1 MTRKN
6 IIPFEQRF
14 RIEKNFF
21 IKFYLFL
28 NNERYPKLLRYFLRI
43 FFNRVAFSLLKRN
56 VKLNVKGSFDNNSIQ
71 IRSTNSQFHSIY
83 FPQYKDG
90 YELEVTKA
98 IKILMP
104 ENGTFLDI
112 GSNWGHHSI
121 STAISKNAKVIS
133 FEPNPLVFNDLERI
147 VKELGLQNITCL
159 NLALGNENMDLLLS
173 QENFDSGT
181 VSINSSDRFIRLPEK
196 IFQKITFQKPIKYQ
210 IEQKTLDSVI
220 KNTNIDLLKVDVE
233 GFELNCLEGASNTIS
248 AQLPDIIIEV
258 FEETYDECA
267 RFLKDFG
274 YQFFSLSIDKD
285 KELIIKHIDST
296 PNGRLNALASKKE
309 LSELMA
315 LTND

>member
-43 FFNRVAFSLLKRN
+43 FFNRIAFSLLKRN

-121 STAISKNAKVIS
+121 STAIYKNAKVIS

-147 VKELGLQNITCL
+147 VKELSLQNITCL

-233 GFELNCLEGASNTIS
+233 GFELNFLEGAFNTIS
-248 AQLPDIIIEV
+248 TQLPDIIIEV

-285 KELIIKHIDST
+285 KELIIKHIDSK

>member
-43 FFNRVAFSLLKRN
+43 FFNRIAFSLLKRN

-147 VKELGLQNITCL
+147 VKELSLQNITCL

-233 GFELNCLEGASNTIS
+233 GFELNFLEGAFNTIS

>member
-1 MTRKN
+1 
-6 IIPFEQRF
+6 
-14 RIEKNFF
+14 
-21 IKFYLFL
+21 
-28 NNERYPKLLRYFLRI
+28 
-43 FFNRVAFSLLKRN
+43 
-56 VKLNVKGSFDNNSIQ
+56 
-71 IRSTNSQFHSIY
+71 
-83 FPQYKDG
+83 
-90 YELEVTKA
+90 
-98 IKILMP
+98 
-104 ENGTFLDI
+104 
-112 GSNWGHHSI
+112 
-121 STAISKNAKVIS
+121 
-133 FEPNPLVFNDLERI
+133 
-147 VKELGLQNITCL
+147 
-159 NLALGNENMDLLLS
+159 MDLLLS

-196 IFQKITFQKPIKYQ
+196 IFQKITFQKTIKYQ

>member
-43 FFNRVAFSLLKRN
+43 FFNRIAFSLLKRN

-121 STAISKNAKVIS
+121 STAIYKNAKVIS

-147 VKELGLQNITCL
+147 VKELSLQNITCL

-233 GFELNCLEGASNTIS
+233 GFELNFLEGAFNTIS
-248 AQLPDIIIEV
+248 TQLPDIIIEV

>member
-28 NNERYPKLLRYFLRI
+28 NNERYPKPLRYFLRI
-43 FFNRVAFSLLKRN
+43 FFNRIAFSLLQSNK
-56 VKLNVKGSFDNNSIQ
+56 KLYVKGSFDNNSIQ

-133 FEPNPLVFNDLERI
+133 FEPNPLVFNDLEKI
-147 VKELGLQNITCL
+147 VKELDLQNITCL

-196 IFQKITFQKPIKYQ
+196 FFQKITFQKPIKYQ

-233 GFELNCLEGASNTIS
+233 GFELNCLKGASNIIS

-267 RFLKDFG
+267 RFLRDFG
-274 YQFFSLSIDKD
+274 YRFFSLSIDKD
-285 KELIIKHIDST
+285 KKLVIKHIDST
-296 PNGRLNALASKKE
+296 PNERLNALASKKE

-315 LTND
+315 LTNV